1 MKFHLEGSAGRYTIL
16 SYAPGRITVKLPAA
30 DQTAPAGQE
39 TLTQS
44 LIISPGQLLRGWP
57 PQSCA
62 ELRAEHFEQLVEFN
76 PEVVLFGSGAQLIFP
91 PASEIAPL
99 IRQGIGVEV
108 MSTGAAC
115 RTYNLLV
122 ADGRRVAAAL
132 LMI

>member
-1 MKFHLEGSAGRYTIL
+1 MKFHLEGSAARYTIL

-30 DQTAPAGQE
+30 DRTAPAGQE
-39 TLTQS
+39 ILTQS

-57 PQSCA
+57 PQSFA
-62 ELRAEHFEQLVEFN
+62 ELRAEHFERLIEFN
-76 PEVVLFGSGAQLIFP
+76 PEVVLFGSGAQLTFP
-91 PASEIAPL
+91 PASALAPL

-115 RTYNLLV
+115 RTYNLLM